1 MCSAQPQP
9 SLSKQRQT
17 RQRSNSDAVLPRARD
32 RSAYGEL
39 SVRLEVKVPTPV
51 LHRLAEKQLFDVQA
65 IPSVHNFYF
74 CGFGVRPGRD
84 NRKAAV
90 VMTI

>member
-1 MCSAQPQP
+1 
-9 SLSKQRQT
+9 
-17 RQRSNSDAVLPRARD
+17 
-32 RSAYGEL
+32 
-39 SVRLEVKVPTPV
+39 VKVPTPV